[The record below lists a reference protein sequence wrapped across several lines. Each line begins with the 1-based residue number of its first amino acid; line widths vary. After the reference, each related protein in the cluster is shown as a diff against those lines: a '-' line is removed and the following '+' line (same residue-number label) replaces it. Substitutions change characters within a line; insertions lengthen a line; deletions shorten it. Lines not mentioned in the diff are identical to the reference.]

1 MANDIIARGMASNAA
16 KAAQDALNELAQV
29 VEGTMNAEE
38 TQFTDS
44 DGNVVTPDTDT
55 VYLDTSD
62 YVYYRWNGSAYY
74 TVSDPRNV
82 LKYTEQTLTDS
93 EKAQA
98 RANIG
103 AQEIL
108 EASAEGKV
116 LVSNASRKFVEADKV
131 SAAETADTA
140 DNLVAPAIT
149 NDTMYSSG
157 PTGGLAD
164 ISTGEEA
171 YLQEIKGMSIVW
183 NQLQDGTITNY
194 TNMIDGLPHV
204 TAIYEPTVQQW
215 YFWTSSSSISNLPST
230 SKIYD
235 LTVMFGGTYKIPFTF
250 TTETEYPANGTMP
263 AQTVTAVQRFQRLF
277 ANVDLL
283 NAPYDAGTI
292 KNVKVTKLVE
302 TGRNLWNTD

>member
-16 KAAQDALNELAQV
+16 KAAQDALNELSMV
-29 VEGTMNAEE
+29 VEGTMNAAE
-38 TQFTDS
+38 TEFTDLE
-44 DGNVVTPDTDT
+44 GNVVTPDQNT
-55 VYLDTSD
+55 VYQDTNT

-82 LKYTEQTLTDS
+82 LKYTAQTLTDS

-103 AQEIL
+103 AQEVL

-140 DNLVAPAIT
+140 DNLVALPIT
-149 NDTMYSSG
+149 NDAMYSSG

-171 YLQEIKGMSIVW
+171 YLQEVKGMSIVW
-183 NQLQDGTITNY
+183 NQLWDGSDFSTDGSHIYIRYKKSNNSFTLYNQTILNVVAGGVDD
-194 TNMIDGLPHV
+194 NK
-204 TAIYEPTVQQW
+204 
-215 YFWTSSSSISNLPST
+215 F
-230 SKIYD
+230 YD
-235 LTVMFGGTYKIPFTF
+235 LTLMFGGNDKIPFSLTD
-250 TTETEYPANGTMP
+250 ETEYPANGTIP
-263 AQTVTAVQRFQRLF
+263 AQTVNAAMRFQRLF
-277 ANVDLL
+277 ANVDLTS
-283 NAPYDAGTI
+283 APYDVGTI